1 MNLPEGQQPASPP
14 DTNDAQHPDDHYLPL
29 KNAIPDWLG
38 SASVARREALKR
50 ISPQRSSPVQSAPA
64 TQHAQMKSLN
74 AAHMAAQSEV
84 DKSLEHL
91 QDASAFAEPLLQ
103 AELKKC
109 FDLDLDVRTTFVRL
123 YIPATTPWF
132 PISTGARVWSVSLLD
147 AALHNFEEKESYA
160 AAFEAAS
167 TYTTRPSSTGQFEAL
182 PSIKA
187 KLSISAFVQLCRR
200 LDIGAQYKKKLEDT
214 LGFTDSTVKSA
225 LRKKIDASAKASMKA
240 ALQWALMNR
249 DISQSYSRLV
259 EAMLDGLGG
268 LYVKDAPVRSHDIT
282 LLGASLT
289 GIVVFAPDLYVSR
302 SAARVVA
309 YVPDDP
315 EHPFKEYASAAEMV
329 VELTRQLRSKDY
341 QQFFSRF
348 VNHDQRGAFFS
359 TLNSRLTQ
367 IKWHP
372 HEPGNALP
380 TWREAPVER
389 PDLQSGLEP
398 FADDLWQH
406 LYQTRLNKILN
417 DAQVI
422 AVPTAA
428 VDQKA
433 RWAFWDSV
441 VNIITTIA
449 QTAALVVAPFVPVLG
464 EAMMAYM
471 AYQFLDEAFEGIIE
485 WAQGRKTEAFE
496 HLMGTV
502 ESLVQLGTFAVGGAI
517 GAAEFRK
524 ILPKEIVAFI
534 DRFKPVRL
542 ANEQTRYWDPNLA
555 RYQHT
560 SLPDTGSKASE
571 LGLHQHQGK
580 QLLPLDDAHFA
591 VNESSIPGQ
600 YRIEHPTRADAYQP
614 VVRHNG
620 AGAWHTELEQPLDWG
635 GATALQRIGPCVESF
650 SPAERETILQVSGVN
665 EDALRKMH
673 ADQQTLP
680 PLLADSIQRFKIDQE
695 LQRLSDQL
703 DSSDAQEYLRVDPVT
718 QLQLL
723 TDHGRWPRSQ
733 RLRFID
739 QQGELIW
746 QSSADETLPLT
757 EFHQE
762 PDGDV
767 LKTLLGALDEQ
778 QTKNLLAEP
787 FSGPTHSVQVRS
799 QTLRKQLAQLSR
811 RHRTTL
817 FESRY
822 QALQRI
828 DDPLAQQL
836 DRHQPGLPASVTRE
850 LLDTATG
857 GELRQINDGQLPARQ
872 QELMQLASQEVRV
885 TRAYEGLQLKATNNP
900 DSDSLALHSL
910 KLLPG
915 WSGDVRI
922 EIRDAHYEGAVLDSI
937 GRDAAPAHKVLVRQ
951 RDGRYQPYDD
961 RGQELHS
968 ATDFYSSLLYAL
980 PDSERQNLNL
990 QIGQADALKA
1000 AIRERTLERNEL
1012 RSVLFDAPI
1021 RQPGV
1026 DTLRLAGFAD
1036 QRPTLPRS
1044 RDDAGFFEAG
1054 ELGVI
1059 GIENQD
1065 NLVTA
1070 GQRIIRPE
1078 ERVQALYRGFSN
1090 EEARN
1095 FVAAFQHDTAA
1106 LNADLARRHIEY
1118 SKLSDDLRRWEID
1131 VPANHPQNGQPLT
1144 YIERREALQNR
1155 ALLRDALLRCWRR
1168 QTRGPAGNML
1178 QIAQPILGEL
1188 PALEADF
1195 SHVAMLSINGSVQTG
1210 AVDAFLQSFP
1220 SLLYLDAQNLNLPS
1234 LPQAFTAMPQLRQLI
1249 LRNCGISHSTANQA
1263 VLASL
1268 SNLSLLDLLGNA
1280 LGTPPDVSAIPTL
1293 RYLNLS
1299 NTGIETV
1306 PANLLDHPQLITGS
1320 FDGNRITEIPDAF
1333 FDLASS
1339 LSDGYGFADNPLSA
1353 ATREKVKTFYNH
1365 TGKQFGVRQEPADV
1379 LRTTT
1384 LFPEL
1389 NADQASEVLYR
1400 LPGTWVEGRAQLA
1413 RWETELTTLQTEL
1426 SEWVTQIPALDPVFK
1441 RPLTLEEQLLERNA
1455 RDAFRQR
1462 LERFWRSRS
1471 TTARDSELSA
1481 TLEFIGDLPVLST
1494 NFDHAT
1500 RLTLVGNKNITATL
1514 PFIQRFDHLT
1524 TLELHAFDLEP
1535 IALAQIRMPHL
1546 STLELNDCGVVLT
1559 PENQATLL
1567 SLNHLRTLDLSNNPL
1582 GTFPDLN
1589 LLPELTYLDLSN
1601 CGINAVPDGVA
1612 SHLNLRTAIFSDNR
1626 ISEIPD
1632 AVFEHSADQSD
1643 GFDFS
1648 GNPLSLATRNKVKS
1662 YYRRMGHDFNV
1673 RADDADI
1680 ALMRQLFPS
1689 LDEQAA
1695 SDVIYDLPGT
1705 LADSRNQLVA
1715 WRAELNQLKSDL
1727 TLWAPQ
1733 VPSVHPVTGQIL
1745 TAIELFDQY
1754 AARSEFG
1761 QQLERFWRHRS
1772 VESGMRADYF
1782 ESDLRFFGDFPRLTV
1797 DFTHVSG
1804 LKLKGNAAIGA
1815 PERFFNLFLNT
1826 RELDLQQFPLGEIPQ
1841 AVAQL
1846 PALTELSLRDC
1857 GVTLTPADEHLLA
1870 TLSDL
1875 ELLDLS
1881 NNPLAV
1887 IPDLEPL
1894 PALRDILLSNSGI
1907 TAVPNGVANH
1917 PSLKNALFNDNRIT
1931 DLPEA
1936 FFNLDLD
1943 LADGLNLTNNPLSL
1957 AARERIKTY
1966 YVEHGRNFDVMP
1978 DISDLDCAQRLY
1990 PWMDKDDASHMI
2002 YHLPGTLQ
2010 AGTAQL
2016 LRWEVEIS
2024 QMISDLSA
2032 WSERALT
2039 RNPATGEYWGA
2050 SERATELFKK
2060 RQFSQQLEGFWR
2072 SRNVDKTELRLNALD
2087 IEAPFADDLPALT
2100 ADFSHVARL
2109 SIQGSNALNAP
2120 DAFLTCFSGL
2130 QTLELRNFAL
2140 GRLPRAL
2147 TLMPSLE
2154 TLTLSSCGVV
2164 FDAAGQATLT
2174 AISRLKR
2181 LDLYN
2186 NPLATTPDVSSLLAL
2201 TELELSRTGIT
2212 EVPAG
2217 VGQLPQLRGVF
2228 LNENAIVELPQDMSG
2243 FAANGVVLRA
2253 NPLSAGA
2260 RERIKT
2266 YYQSSYQNL
2275 GVAPDQADIELT
2287 QSLYPGISETDAGHL
2302 IYGLPGTLV
2311 EGRTELLRRQSDL
2324 ATLHDQLDV
2333 WAKEVPR
2340 DPVTGV
2346 RLADEVL
2353 RQESARR
2360 TDFMK
2365 QLEQRLRLAPTRMAP
2380 IDVTL
2385 EISFTG
2391 ELPALSGRF
2400 EQVSKLKLTSTAQVH
2415 PRVERLLELF
2425 PNLSELAVSDYQLNE
2440 IPLPVLRMNNLTS
2453 LTLRR
2458 CRIALTEQGANALA
2472 AMTNLRVLDLKHNP
2486 LGRAPDLRNLQACH
2500 SLHLSDTGLTELPT
2514 GLFDLPQLTYADLSA
2529 NAITELPVPLPFSA
2543 EGRAV
2548 TYDFSNNPL
2557 SPQSQQS
2564 LTTYNAANELRL
2576 LKEREARTR
2585 FHQELDDFEG
2595 SSFSDGEEQP

>member
-1 MNLPEGQQPASPP
+1 MNLPEGQQLAAPP

-50 ISPQRSSPVQSAPA
+50 IAPQLSAPVQSAPA
-64 TQHAQMKSLN
+64 TQHAEMNSLN

-91 QDASAFAEPLLQ
+91 QDASAFAEPLLR
-103 AELKKC
+103 AELKQC
-109 FDLDLDVRTTFVRL
+109 FDLDLDVRNTFVRL
-123 YIPATTPWF
+123 YIPVTTPWF

-147 AALHNFEEKESYA
+147 AALHNFEEKETYA
-160 AAFEAAS
+160 AAFETAS
-167 TYTTRPSSTGQFEAL
+167 TYTTRPSSTGQFETLA
-182 PSIKA
+182 SIKA
-187 KLSISAFVQLCRR
+187 KLSIPAFAQLCRR

-225 LRKKIDASAKASMKA
+225 LRKKIDASAKTAMKA
-240 ALQWALMNR
+240 ALQWARMNR
-249 DISQSYSRLV
+249 DVSQSYSRLV
-259 EAMLDGLGG
+259 EAMLDGMGSLHVQG
-268 LYVKDAPVRSHDIT
+268 APIRNHDMT
-282 LLGASLT
+282 MLGASLT

-380 TWREAPVER
+380 AWREASVER

-422 AVPTAA
+422 AVPTAS

-524 ILPKEIVAFI
+524 VLPKEIVAFI
-534 DRFKPVRL
+534 DRFKPVQL
-542 ANEQTRYWDPNLA
+542 ANEQTRYWDPDLA

-560 SLPDTGSKASE
+560 SLPETGSKANE
-571 LGLHQHQGK
+571 LGLHQYQGK

-591 VNESSIPGQ
+591 VNESQIPGQ

-620 AGAWHTELEQPLDWG
+620 DGAWHTEFERPLEWD
-635 GATALQRIGPCVESF
+635 GATALQRIGPSVESF

-703 DSSDAQEYLRVDPVT
+703 DSSEAQEYLRADPVT

-733 RLRFID
+733 RLRLID

-757 EFHQE
+757 ELRQA

-778 QTKNLLAEP
+778 QIKNLLAEP
-787 FSGPTHSVQVRS
+787 FGGPTPSAHLRS
-799 QTLRKQLAQLSR
+799 QTLRQQLAHLSR
-811 RHRTTL
+811 RHRSTL

-836 DRHQPGLPASVTRE
+836 AQHQPGLPASVTRE

-857 GELRQINDGQLPARQ
+857 NELRQINDGQLPARQ
-872 QELMQLASQEVRV
+872 HELMQLASQEVRV
-885 TRAYEGLQLKATNNP
+885 NRAYEGLQLKAINNP
-900 DSDSLALHSL
+900 DSDSLAMHSL

-922 EIRDAHYEGAVLDSI
+922 EIRDARYEGAVLDRI
-937 GRDAAPAHKVLVRQ
+937 GRDDAPAHKVLVRQ

-968 ATDFYSSLLYAL
+968 ATDFYSSLLHAL
-980 PDSERQNLNL
+980 PDGERHSLNL
-990 QIGQADALKA
+990 QIGEADALKA
-1000 AIRERTLERNEL
+1000 AIREHTLERNEL
-1012 RSVLFDAPI
+1012 RTVLFDAPI

-1026 DTLRLAGFAD
+1026 DTLRLAGFANE
-1036 QRPTLPRS
+1036 RPTLPRN

-1059 GIENQD
+1059 GVENQD

-1078 ERVQALYRGFSN
+1078 ERVQALYRGLSN

-1095 FVAAFQHDTAA
+1095 FVAAFQNDTAA

-1118 SKLSDDLRRWEID
+1118 TQLSDDLRRWEID
-1131 VPANHPQNGQPLT
+1131 VPVNHPQSGQPLT
-1144 YIERREALQNR
+1144 YIERRAALQNR
-1155 ALLRDALLRCWRR
+1155 ALFRDALLRCWRR
-1168 QTRGPAGNML
+1168 QTRGPAGYML
-1178 QIAQPILGEL
+1178 QIAQPILGDL

-1195 SHVAMLSINGSVQTG
+1195 SHVVMLSINGSVQTR
-1210 AVDAFLQSFP
+1210 AVDAFMQRFP

-1234 LPQAFTAMPQLRQLI
+1234 LPQSFASMPQLRQLI
-1249 LRNCGISHSTANQA
+1249 LRNCGISHSAANQA

-1268 SNLSLLDLLGNA
+1268 PKLSLLDLRGNA

-1333 FDLASS
+1333 FELASS

-1365 TGKQFGVRQEPADV
+1365 TGKQFGIRQEPADV

-1389 NADQASEVLYR
+1389 NADQASEMLYR
-1400 LPGTWVEGRAQLA
+1400 LPGTCVEGRAQLA

-1426 SEWVTQIPALDPVFK
+1426 SEWVTQIPALDPVFN
-1441 RPLTLEEQLLERNA
+1441 RPLTLEEQLLQRNA
-1455 RDAFRQR
+1455 RDAFRQK
-1462 LERFWRSRS
+1462 LEQFWRSRS
-1471 TTARDSELSA
+1471 VTARDSELTA
-1481 TLEFIGDLPVLST
+1481 TLEFIGDLPVLSA
-1494 NFDHAT
+1494 NFDHTT
-1500 RLTLVGNKNITATL
+1500 RLTLVGNKNITGTL
-1514 PFIQRFDHLT
+1514 PFIQRFENLT

-1535 IALAQIRMPHL
+1535 VALAQIRMPHL

-1626 ISEIPD
+1626 INEIPD
-1632 AVFEHSADQSD
+1632 AVFEYSADQSD

-1680 ALMRQLFPS
+1680 ALMRELFPS

-1695 SDVIYDLPGT
+1695 SDGIYDLPGT
-1705 LADSRNQLVA
+1705 LADSRTQLAA
-1715 WRAELNQLKSDL
+1715 WRIELNQLRSDL
-1727 TLWAPQ
+1727 TSWAPQ
-1733 VPSVHPVTGQIL
+1733 GPSVHPVTRQPL
-1745 TAIELFDQY
+1745 SAIELFDQY
-1754 AARSEFG
+1754 ATRSEFG
-1761 QQLERFWRHRS
+1761 QRLERFWRHRS
-1772 VESGMRADYF
+1772 VESNMRADFF
-1782 ESDLRFFGDFPRLTV
+1782 ESDLRFFGDFPQLTA

-1804 LKLKGNAAIGA
+1804 LRLKGNAAIGA
-1815 PERFFNLFLNT
+1815 PEGFINLFVNLQ
-1826 RELDLQQFPLGEIPQ
+1826 ELDLQQFPLGEIPQ
-1841 AVAQL
+1841 VVTQL
-1846 PALTELSLRDC
+1846 PELTELTLRDC
-1857 GVTLTPADEHLLA
+1857 GVTFTPADEHLLA

-1917 PSLKNALFNDNRIT
+1917 PSLKNALLNDNRIT

-1943 LADGLNLTNNPLSL
+1943 LADGLTLTNNPLSM

-1978 DISDLDCAQRLY
+1978 DTSDLDCAQRLY

-2002 YHLPGTLQ
+2002 YHLPGTVQ

-2032 WSERALT
+2032 WSERVLI

-2060 RQFSQQLEGFWR
+2060 RQFSQQLEEFWR
-2072 SRNVDKTELRLNALD
+2072 SRNVDKTELRLNTLD
-2087 IEAPFADDLPALT
+2087 IDAPFADNLPALT
-2100 ADFSHVARL
+2100 ADFSHVVRL
-2109 SIQGSNALNAP
+2109 SIRGGQALDAP
-2120 DAFLTCFSGL
+2120 DAFLSCFSGL

-2147 TLMPSLE
+2147 TLMPTLE

-2174 AISRLKR
+2174 AISRLKQ

-2186 NPLATTPDVSSLLAL
+2186 NPLGTTPNVSSLLAL

-2217 VGQLPQLRGVF
+2217 VGQLPQLRGAF

-2243 FAANGVVLRA
+2243 FAANGVVLKA
-2253 NPLSAGA
+2253 NPLSSAA
-2260 RERIKT
+2260 RERIKS
-2266 YYQSSYQNL
+2266 YYQTSYQTL
-2275 GVAPDQADIELT
+2275 GVAPDRADIDLT
-2287 QSLYPGISETDAGHL
+2287 QALYPDISETDAGHL

-2311 EGRTELLRRQSDL
+2311 EGRVELLRRQSDL
-2324 ATLHDQLDV
+2324 TTLLDTLDV
-2333 WAKEVPR
+2333 WTKEVPR
-2340 DPVTGV
+2340 DPVTGAS
-2346 RLADEVL
+2346 LEGEAL
-2353 RQESARR
+2353 RQERTRR
-2360 TDFMK
+2360 TDFSN
-2365 QLEQRLRLAPTRMAP
+2365 QLEQRLRLAPTRLAP

-2385 EISFTG
+2385 DIAFTG

-2425 PNLSELAVSDYQLNE
+2425 PNLSKLDIESYQLNE
-2440 IPLPVLRMNNLTS
+2440 IPPPVFNVNTLTS
-2453 LTLRR
+2453 LKLRR
-2458 CRIALTEQGANALA
+2458 CGIVLTEQSANSLA

-2486 LGRAPDLRNLQACH
+2486 LGPAPDLRNLQACH
-2500 SLHLSDTGLTELPT
+2500 SLHLGDTGLTELPT

-2548 TYDFSNNPL
+2548 TYDFSDNPL
-2557 SPQSQQS
+2557 SPKSQQS
-2564 LTTYNAANELRL
+2564 LATYNEANELRR
-2576 LKEREARTR
+2576 LKEREAQSG
-2585 FHQELDDFEG
+2585 FLQELDDFED
-2595 SSFSDGEEQP
+2595 SNFSDGEEQP